1 MEDGSIM
8 KVNIFYSW
16 QSDLS
21 NTKNRNLIESCLKK
35 AIKLLRNEISEV
47 SEFSIESDSR
57 NDIGTPDLAE
67 SIFSKIESCD
77 ILVADISIINAE
89 SNSRPTP
96 NPNVLLEVGFA
107 AKAISWSNIL
117 CIYNSEY
124 GKVELLPFDIRTRKP
139 IVYNTLGGITESK
152 NVLINALKNQMKDII
167 FNRIIDKKEYLS
179 TKHNVDL
186 ALQSILIDLCD
197 IVFDRNSDDKYN
209 YDKLL
214 HMSTDSLIRILSH
227 KQFLGFFLY
236 RNIETNIDEF
246 IKFFNDD
253 LETYFLNEKEKR
265 ILAKLVFSLRD
276 YKDILHSDKIMTCVN
291 SNTKYVVQ
299 SGNAINPQ
307 NSENS
312 YLLLEPLEDNKAVVI
327 AGGTFNNVSPKVMTN
342 TFELID
348 KAVPVFANHINNI
361 LILVNDWITITGKY
375 FIFNPKLLRERT

>member
-1 MEDGSIM
+1 M
-8 KVNIFYSW
+8 KVNIFYSR

-35 AIKLLRNEISEV
+35 AIKLLKNEIDEV

-57 NDIGTPDLAE
+57 NDIGTPDLTE
-67 SIFSKIESCD
+67 SIFNKIERCD
-77 ILVADISIINAE
+77 ILVADISIINAK

-139 IVYNTLGGITESK
+139 IVYNTLEGISEAK
-152 NVLINALKNQMKDII
+152 NTLIKAFETQIKNII

-186 ALQSILIDLCD
+186 ALQSVLLDLCD
-197 IVFDRNSDDKYN
+197 IIFDRNSADKYN

-214 HMSTDSLIRILSH
+214 HMSTESLINILSH
-227 KQFLGFFLY
+227 KQFLGFYLY

-246 IKFFNDD
+246 LKFFNDG
-253 LETYFLNEKEKR
+253 LETYFLNEKEKK
-265 ILAKLVFSLRD
+265 ILAKLVFALRN
-276 YKDILHSDKIMTCVN
+276 YKEIIHSGEIISCVD
-291 SNTKYVVQ
+291 SNAEYIVQ
-299 SGNAINPQ
+299 SGNAINRQ
-307 NSENS
+307 NSKNS
-312 YLLLEPLEDNKAVVI
+312 YLLLKPLKDNKAVVI
-327 AGGTFNNVSPKVMTN
+327 AGGSFNNVLPQIMTS
-342 TFELID
+342 TFELKE
-348 KAVPVFANHINNI
+348 KAIPVFAHQINNI
-361 LILVNDWITITGKY
+361 IVLINDWITVTGKY
-375 FIFNPKLLRERT
+375 FIINPKLLREKT